1 MTRSSNEGTSFAI
14 TDLQK
19 MYLVISPTVGNNHGH
34 VGIVGFRAPGN
45 AVGPLVEEDR
55 KNDNVPDD
63 SANPDGPAD
72 SH

>member
-1 MTRSSNEGTSFAI
+1 
-14 TDLQK
+14 

-55 KNDNVPDD
+55 KDGHVPDD
-63 SANPDGPAD
+63 CANPDGPAD